1 MGTSRWLV
9 PAVVVITGA
18 ALGTGLVV
26 RELYQRPPE
35 AKGSPVVQSSP
46 SQPAANLPGDD
57 EVRLSV
63 DAFAHPD
70 SQRVQALL
78 QHYFDAINEH
88 DYDKWRAAVTKERR
102 NGTTRDA
109 FVKGYATT
117 RDGSI
122 VVQRIESEPA
132 ADRLRVLMNLVSTQD
147 LPNAP
152 SDFQEG
158 CIRWR
163 VVYPLLWE
171 DGELRLDQGLET
183 GQPQRERC

>member
-35 AKGSPVVQSSP
+35 AKGSPIVQTTPSVSP
-46 SQPAANLPGDD
+46 ADLPGDG

-70 SQRVQALL
+70 SQRVQAVL

-88 DYDKWRAAVTKERR
+88 DYDKWRSTVTKERR
-102 NGTTRDA
+102 KTSRDQ
-109 FVKGYATT
+109 FLSGYSTT

-122 VVQRIESEPA
+122 VVQRIESDA
-132 ADRLRVLMNLVSTQD
+132 SADRVRVLMNLVSTQD
-147 LPNAP
+147 P
-152 SDFQEG
+152 SKGPPDMQEG

-163 VVYPLLWE
+163 VVYPLVWE
-171 DGELRLDQGLET
+171 DQELRLDLGAEVGL
-183 GQPQRERC
+183 PQRERC